1 MSCTP
6 WVAQMTSGASDEPP
20 MPHSTTRVIP
30 RSASTSRSPT
40 ISSTSGRDSSASPTQ
55 ASRLPASDSASG
67 PHRVASRL
75 AMPEATPSVTSCS
88 TAEENAASS
97 R

>member
-1 MSCTP
+1 
-6 WVAQMTSGASDEPP
+6 
-20 MPHSTTRVIP
+20 MPHSTMRVQP
-30 RSASTSRSPT
+30 RSASTSRRPT
-40 ISSTSGRDSSASPTQ
+40 ISSTSERDSSARPTQ

-67 PHRVASRL
+67 PQRVALRL
-75 AMPEATPSVTSCS
+75 AMPEATPSVTSGS